1 MEAYRKNDTN
11 DFKMNSTLFLELLMD
26 MDELLGSN
34 EHFLLGKWLN
44 SAKTVP
50 NATVEDIKLYEFNAK
65 NQITLWVS
73 QLTKNFLRICPSP
86 RFTSQFVFFY
96 FLQF

>member
-1 MEAYRKNDTN
+1 MCRQYLTNLAPSFYEGAIEAYRKNDTN
-11 DFKMNSTLFLELLMD
+11 DYKMNSTLFLELLMD

-44 SAKTVP
+44 LAKTVP
-50 NATVEDIKLYEFNAK
+50 NGTVEDVKLYEFNAK

-73 QLTKNFLRICPSP
+73 
-86 RFTSQFVFFY
+86 
-96 FLQF
+96 

>member
-1 MEAYRKNDTN
+1 MVDVCRQYLTNLAPSFYEGAIEAFRKNETN
-11 DFKMNSTLFLELLMD
+11 NFKMNSTLFLELLMD

-50 NATVEDIKLYEFNAK
+50 NATVEDMKLYEFNAK

-73 QLTKNFLRICPSP
+73 
-86 RFTSQFVFFY
+86 
-96 FLQF
+96 